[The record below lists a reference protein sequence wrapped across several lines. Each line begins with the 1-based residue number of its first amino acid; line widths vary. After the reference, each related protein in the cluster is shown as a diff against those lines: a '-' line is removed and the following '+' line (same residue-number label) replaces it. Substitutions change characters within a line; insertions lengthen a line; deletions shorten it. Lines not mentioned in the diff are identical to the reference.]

1 MCRHEIPI
9 ITIVI
14 FVEHYYNRRVADE
27 QRYYRNF
34 MVPFIDVIMCLM
46 KISSNC
52 WSRSAM
58 TFC

>member
-9 ITIVI
+9 TIIVI
-14 FVEHYYNRRVADE
+14 FVEHYYNHRVADE

-34 MVPFIDVIMCLM
+34 MVPFIDVITCLM

-52 WSRSAM
+52 
-58 TFC
+58 